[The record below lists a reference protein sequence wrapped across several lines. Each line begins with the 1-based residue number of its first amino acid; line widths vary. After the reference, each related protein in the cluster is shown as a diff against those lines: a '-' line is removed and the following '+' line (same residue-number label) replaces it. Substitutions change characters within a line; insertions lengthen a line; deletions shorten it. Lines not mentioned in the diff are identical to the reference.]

1 MANEVKDV
9 VRDAVIKKIAREQ
22 LWLETLEVRNSDSL
36 DFHEL
41 SVGQLQRALEA
52 AYEAG
57 RRAG

>member
-9 VRDAVIKKIAREQ
+9 VRDAVIKKIAKEQ

-41 SVGQLQRALEA
+41 SVGQLKRAMEA